1 MKRLLFTLIAGFCA
15 FALSAQPNKNGTDTG
30 KIYSRVS
37 QSPSFPGG
45 NELFN
50 NYADKA
56 IVNRL
61 KANYK
66 YGLVVA
72 EILIEKNGKI
82 SRAKIL
88 QGLNAEDDTTAV
100 ILLKNSPPWRP
111 GYNNGQPVR
120 TLAQIGIRFRDPMFA
135 RIVRVPDVHLSP
147 GHDADVV
154 IDEPVGVPGPD
165 TYDPTKIYTSVE
177 RVPQFPGGM
186 VKFYEYINENLK
198 NEKFTEE
205 DQGKVIVS
213 FVVERDGRLTGI
225 KVVRSVSAAAD
236 AIALKILKKSPKWE
250 PGTQNGHP
258 VRVAYSV
265 PVNTKPNN

>member
-1 MKRLLFTLIAGFCA
+1 MKRLLFTFIAGFCA

-37 QSPSFPGG
+37 QAPTFPGG
-45 NELFN
+45 SEFFE

-72 EILIEKNGKI
+72 EILIEKTGKI
-82 SRAKIL
+82 SKVKIL
-88 QGLNAEDDTTAV
+88 QGLNAEDDTTAI
-100 ILLKNSPPWRP
+100 ILLKNSPLWQP
-111 GYNNGQPVR
+111 GHNNGKPAR

-147 GHDADVV
+147 GRNADVA
-154 IDEPVGVPGPD
+154 IDEPVGVPGPG

-177 RVPQFPGGM
+177 TVPKFPGGM
-186 VKFYEYINENLK
+186 QKFYEYISENLK
-198 NEKFTEE
+198 TEKFT
-205 DQGKVIVS
+205 DDYAGKVIVS
-213 FVVERDGRLTGI
+213 FVVERDGSLTDI
-225 KVVRSVSAAAD
+225 KVARSVSAAAD
-236 AIALKILKKSPKWE
+236 AFALKLLKKSPKWQ
-250 PGTQNGHP
+250 PGTQGGRA
-258 VRVAYSV
+258 VRVAYAV
-265 PVNTKPNN
+265 PVNCKPGE